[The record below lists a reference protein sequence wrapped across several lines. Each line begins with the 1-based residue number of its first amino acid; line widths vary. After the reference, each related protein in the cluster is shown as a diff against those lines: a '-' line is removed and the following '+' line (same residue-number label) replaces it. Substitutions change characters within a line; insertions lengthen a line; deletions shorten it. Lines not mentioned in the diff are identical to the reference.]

1 VNLVR
6 TLVVVFAM
14 ASIGVFASAIFASNA
29 KTPTRRYIDSR
40 SAAADA
46 DKPPYSG
53 AVQVGDT
60 LYLSG
65 DIGLEPGNKVPKE
78 AATEARL
85 LMEAYER
92 RLTAAGM
99 TMDDLV
105 YVTVYSSDV
114 NDYAVFNAE
123 YRKHFHH
130 EFPARAYIGAG
141 KLLFGAR
148 WEMQG
153 IAIRRRR

>member
-1 VNLVR
+1 MNYPR
-6 TLVVVFAM
+6 TFIALLTIAG
-14 ASIGVFASAIFASNA
+14 IGVFATAIFASNA
-29 KTPTRRYIDSR
+29 KAPARRYIEPRLSSGDGT
-40 SAAADA
+40 
-46 DKPPYSG
+46 PLPFSG
-53 AVQVGDT
+53 AVLVGDT

-78 AATEARL
+78 ATTEVRL
-85 LMEAYER
+85 LMESFEK
-92 RLTAAGM
+92 RLAAAGM

-123 YRKHFHH
+123 YRKHFHR

-153 IAIRRRR
+153 VAVRRRP

>member
-1 VNLVR
+1 MTIPRLF
-6 TLVVVFAM
+6 VVLFAL
-14 ASIGVFASAIFASNA
+14 AGIGLFASAIFASSDQA
-29 KTPTRRYIDSR
+29 DSRRYVEPR
-40 SAAADA
+40 SSSDAAAS
-46 DKPPYSG
+46 PFSG
-53 AVQVGDT
+53 AVLVGDT

-65 DIGLEPGNKVPKE
+65 NIGLEPGNKVPKE

-85 LMEAYER
+85 LMESYEK
-92 RLTAAGM
+92 RLAAAGM

-123 YRKHFHH
+123 YHKHFRR

-148 WEMQG
+148 WEMQA
-153 IAIRRRR
+153 IAVRRRP

>member
-1 VNLVR
+1 VIFQRILIVLLA
-6 TLVVVFAM
+6 TAALAAFA
-14 ASIGVFASAIFASNA
+14 AGDKAPA
-29 KTPTRRYIDSR
+29 RRYIEPR
-40 SAAADA
+40 SASADA
-46 DKPPYSG
+46 DKPPFSG
-53 AVQVGDT
+53 AVLVGDT

-65 DIGLEPGNKVPKE
+65 DIGLEPGNKVPKG
-78 AATEARL
+78 ATTEVRL
-85 LMEAYER
+85 LMESFEK
-92 RLTAAGM
+92 RLAAAGM

-123 YRKHFHH
+123 YRKHFHR

-153 IAIRRRR
+153 VAVRRRP

>member
-1 VNLVR
+1 MTIPR
-6 TLVVVFAM
+6 TLMVLLAIAALAAFATS
-14 ASIGVFASAIFASNA
+14 ASTGKF
-29 KTPTRRYIDSR
+29 PDRRHIEPR
-40 SAAADA
+40 AAADA
-46 DKPPYSG
+46 TALPFSG
-53 AVQVGDT
+53 AVLVGDT

-78 AATEARL
+78 AAAEARL
-85 LMEAYER
+85 LMESFEK
-92 RLTAAGM
+92 RLAAAGM

-114 NDYAVFNAE
+114 SDYAVFNAE
-123 YRKHFHH
+123 YRKHFRR

-153 IAIRRRR
+153 VAVRRRP

>member
-1 VNLVR
+1 MNFQR
-6 TLVVVFAM
+6 TLIVLLAI
-14 ASIGVFASAIFASNA
+14 AGLAAFASTDKIPA
-29 KTPTRRYIDSR
+29 RRYIDPR
-40 SAAADA
+40 SASADL
-46 DKPPYSG
+46 DKPPFSG
-53 AVQVGDT
+53 AVLAGDT

-65 DIGLEPGNKVPKE
+65 SIGLEPGNKVPAE

-85 LMEAYER
+85 LMESFET
-92 RLTAAGM
+92 RLAAAGM

-114 NDYAVFNAE
+114 SDYAAFNAE
-123 YRKHFHH
+123 YRKHFHR

-153 IAIRRRR
+153 IAMRRQP

>member
-1 VNLVR
+1 MNFPR
-6 TLVVVFAM
+6 TFIVLLAI
-14 ASIGVFASAIFASNA
+14 AGIGVFASAIFASNDKA
-29 KTPTRRYIDSR
+29 ASRRYIEPRAASD
-40 SAAADA
+40 AAAL
-46 DKPPYSG
+46 PFSG
-53 AVQVGDT
+53 AVLVGNT

-65 DIGLEPGNKVPKE
+65 NIGLEPGNKVPKQ

-85 LMEAYER
+85 LMESYEK
-92 RLTAAGM
+92 RLAAAGM

-114 NDYAVFNAE
+114 SDYAVFNAE
-123 YRKHFHH
+123 FRKHFKR

-153 IAIRRRR
+153 VAIRRR

>member
-1 VNLVR
+1 MNLLR
-6 TLVVVFAM
+6 TFIVLFAI
-14 ASIGVFASAIFASNA
+14 AGLAVFASTD
-29 KTPTRRYIDSR
+29 KGTVRRYIEPRSA
-40 SAAADA
+40 SAAAEQL
-46 DKPPYSG
+46 PFSG
-53 AVQVGDT
+53 AVLVGDT

-65 DIGLEPGNKVPKE
+65 DIGLEPGNQVPKE

-85 LMEAYER
+85 LMERFEK
-92 RLTAAGM
+92 RLAAAGM

-114 NDYAVFNAE
+114 SDFATFNAE

-148 WEMQG
+148 WEMQAV
-153 IAIRRRR
+153 AIRRQL

>member
-1 VNLVR
+1 MNLKR
-6 TLVVVFAM
+6 TLIVLLAGAGLAAFA
-14 ASIGVFASAIFASNA
+14 ANGGSPS
-29 KTPTRRYIDSR
+29 RRYIEPR
-40 SAAADA
+40 SASAETPQ
-46 DKPPYSG
+46 PPFSG
-53 AVQVGDT
+53 AVLVGDT

-65 DIGLEPGNKVPKE
+65 DIGLEPGNKVPAE

-85 LMEAYER
+85 LMESFEK
-92 RLTAAGM
+92 RLAAAGM

-114 NDYAVFNAE
+114 SDYAVFNAE
-123 YRKHFHH
+123 YRKHFRR

-153 IAIRRRR
+153 VAVRGQ

>member
-1 VNLVR
+1 MLAIAG
-6 TLVVVFAM
+6 LA
-14 ASIGVFASAIFASNA
+14 VFASAIFASNDKA
-29 KTPTRRYIDSR
+29 PARRYLEPR
-40 SAAADA
+40 SASADV
-46 DKPPYSG
+46 DKPPFSG
-53 AVQVGDT
+53 AVLVGDT

-65 DIGLEPGNKVPKE
+65 DLGLEPGNRVPKV

-85 LMEAYER
+85 LMESFEK
-92 RLTAAGM
+92 RLAAAGM

-114 NDYAVFNAE
+114 SDFAVFNAA
-123 YRKHFHH
+123 YRKHFHR

-153 IAIRRRR
+153 IAVRRQP

>member
-1 VNLVR
+1 MNFQR
-6 TLVVVFAM
+6 TLIALL
-14 ASIGVFASAIFASNA
+14 ALAGLAVFASGDKA
-29 KTPTRRYIDSR
+29 PVRRYIEPR
-40 SAAADA
+40 SASADA
-46 DKPPYSG
+46 DKPPFSG
-53 AVQVGDT
+53 AVLVGDT

-65 DIGLEPGNKVPKE
+65 DIGLEPGNKVPAE

-85 LMEAYER
+85 LMESFEK
-92 RLTAAGM
+92 RLAAAGM

-114 NDYAVFNAE
+114 SDYAVFNAE
-123 YRKHFHH
+123 FRKHFHG

-141 KLLFGAR
+141 KFLFGAR

-153 IAIRRRR
+153 IAVRRRP

>member
-1 VNLVR
+1 MNLQR
-6 TLVVVFAM
+6 TLIVLLVLAGL
-14 ASIGVFASAIFASNA
+14 AAFASGDKAPI
-29 KTPTRRYIDSR
+29 RRYIEPR
-40 SAAADA
+40 SASADA
-46 DKPPYSG
+46 DQPPFSG
-53 AVQVGDT
+53 AVLVGDT
-60 LYLSG
+60 LYVSG
-65 DIGLEPGNKVPKE
+65 DIGLEPGNRVPAE

-85 LMEAYER
+85 LMESFEK
-92 RLTAAGM
+92 RLAAAGM

-114 NDYAVFNAE
+114 SDYAIFNAE
-123 YRKHFHH
+123 YRKHFHR

-153 IAIRRRR
+153 IAVRRHP

>member
-1 VNLVR
+1 
-6 TLVVVFAM
+6 M
-14 ASIGVFASAIFASNA
+14 
-29 KTPTRRYIDSR
+29 
-40 SAAADA
+40 
-46 DKPPYSG
+46 
-53 AVQVGDT
+53 GDT

-65 DIGLEPGNKVPKE
+65 NIGLEPGNKVPKE

-85 LMEAYER
+85 LMESFEK
-92 RLTAAGM
+92 RLAAAGM

-114 NDYAVFNAE
+114 SDYAVFNAE

-153 IAIRRRR
+153 VAVRRQP

>member
-1 VNLVR
+1 MNFQR
-6 TLVVVFAM
+6 TLIVLLAI
-14 ASIGVFASAIFASNA
+14 AGLAAFASPDKIPA
-29 KTPTRRYIDSR
+29 RRYIDLR
-40 SAAADA
+40 SASADL
-46 DKPPYSG
+46 DKPPFSG
-53 AVQVGDT
+53 AVLAGDT

-65 DIGLEPGNKVPKE
+65 DIGLEPGNKVPAE

-85 LMEAYER
+85 LMESFEK
-92 RLTAAGM
+92 RLAAAGM

-114 NDYAVFNAE
+114 SDYAVFNTE
-123 YRKHFHH
+123 YRKHFHR

-141 KLLFGAR
+141 KLLFWAR

-153 IAIRRRR
+153 IAIRQKQ

>member
-1 VNLVR
+1 MTMPR
-6 TLVVVFAM
+6 TLFVLFALAGLAAV
-14 ASIGVFASAIFASNA
+14 ASGG
-29 KTPTRRYIDSR
+29 KGPERRYIEPR
-40 SAAADA
+40 SGQE
-46 DKPPYSG
+46 PLPFSG
-53 AVQVGDT
+53 AVLVGDT

-65 DIGLEPGNKVPKE
+65 DIGLEPGNKVPAE
-78 AATEARL
+78 AATEARIL
-85 LMEAYER
+85 LESYEK
-92 RLTAAGM
+92 RLAAAGM

-123 YRKHFHH
+123 YRKHFHR

-153 IAIRRRR
+153 IAVRRRP

>member
-1 VNLVR
+1 MNLPR
-6 TLVVVFAM
+6 TLIVLFAI
-14 ASIGVFASAIFASNA
+14 AGLAAFASSG
-29 KTPTRRYIDSR
+29 KSPDRRYIEPR
-40 SAAADA
+40 SASASAE
-46 DKPPYSG
+46 PLPFSG
-53 AVQVGDT
+53 AVLVGDT
-60 LYLSG
+60 LYISG
-65 DIGLEPGNKVPKE
+65 DIGLEPGNKVPAE

-85 LMEAYER
+85 LMERYEK
-92 RLTAAGM
+92 RLAAAGM

-114 NDYAVFNAE
+114 SDYAVFNAE
-123 YRKHFHH
+123 YRRRFHR

-153 IAIRRRR
+153 TAIRRRP

>member
-1 VNLVR
+1 MNLQR
-6 TLVVVFAM
+6 TFIVLLAVAGLAAFA
-14 ASIGVFASAIFASNA
+14 ATGKTSA
-29 KTPTRRYIDSR
+29 RRYIEPR
-40 SAAADA
+40 SASADA
-46 DKPPYSG
+46 DKPPFSG
-53 AVQVGDT
+53 AVLAGDT

-65 DIGLEPGNKVPKE
+65 DIGLEPGNQVPKVPAE

-85 LMEAYER
+85 LMESFEK
-92 RLTAAGM
+92 RLAAAGM

-105 YVTVYSSDV
+105 YVTVYYSDV
-114 NDYAVFNAE
+114 SDFAVFNAE
-123 YRKHFHH
+123 YRKHFHR

-153 IAIRRRR
+153 IAIRRRP

>member
-1 VNLVR
+1 MTFQRILIVLLA
-6 TLVVVFAM
+6 TAGLA
-14 ASIGVFASAIFASNA
+14 AFASGDKA
-29 KTPTRRYIDSR
+29 PERRYVEPR
-40 SAAADA
+40 SASADA
-46 DKPPYSG
+46 DKPPFSG
-53 AVQVGDT
+53 AVLVGDT

-65 DIGLEPGNKVPKE
+65 DIGLEPGNRVPKE

-85 LMEAYER
+85 LMESFER
-92 RLTAAGM
+92 RLAAAGM

-114 NDYAVFNAE
+114 SDYAVFNAE
-123 YRKHFHH
+123 YRKHFHR

-153 IAIRRRR
+153 VAVRRRP

>member
-1 VNLVR
+1 MTIQRILIVLLA
-6 TLVVVFAM
+6 TAGLAAC
-14 ASIGVFASAIFASNA
+14 ASGDKA
-29 KTPTRRYIDSR
+29 PERRYIESR
-40 SAAADA
+40 SASADA
-46 DKPPYSG
+46 DKPPFSG
-53 AVQVGDT
+53 AVLVGDT

-85 LMEAYER
+85 LMESFEK
-92 RLTAAGM
+92 RLAAAGM

-114 NDYAVFNAE
+114 SDYAVFNAE
-123 YRKHFHH
+123 YRKHFHG

-153 IAIRRRR
+153 VAIRRQP

>member
-1 VNLVR
+1 MNFPRPFIVL
-6 TLVVVFAM
+6 LAI
-14 ASIGVFASAIFASNA
+14 AGLAAFASGDKA
-29 KTPTRRYIDSR
+29 PVRRYIDPR
-40 SAAADA
+40 SASADV
-46 DKPPYSG
+46 DKPPFSG
-53 AVQVGDT
+53 AVLVNDT

-65 DIGLEPGNKVPKE
+65 DIGLEPGNKVPKVPQD

-85 LMEAYER
+85 LMESCER
-92 RLTAAGM
+92 RLATAGM

-114 NDYAVFNAE
+114 SDFAVFNAE

-148 WEMQG
+148 WKMQG
-153 IAIRRRR
+153 IAIRRQP

>member
-1 VNLVR
+1 VNHLRSLIV
-6 TLVVVFAM
+6 LLAM
-14 ASIGVFASAIFASNA
+14 AGIGVFATAIFASNA
-29 KTPTRRYIDSR
+29 KTPVRRYIEPR
-40 SAAADA
+40 SASADA
-46 DKPPYSG
+46 DKAPYSG
-53 AVQVGDT
+53 AVLVGDT

-65 DIGLEPGNKVPKE
+65 DIGLEPGNKVPTE

-85 LMEAYER
+85 LMETYEK
-92 RLTAAGM
+92 RLAAAGM

-130 EFPARAYIGAG
+130 EFPSRAYIGAG

-153 IAIRRRR
+153 VARRRRP

>member
-1 VNLVR
+1 MSLPRRFIVL
-6 TLVVVFAM
+6 FAALFAI
-14 ASIGVFASAIFASNA
+14 ASLGAFASGG
-29 KTPTRRYIDSR
+29 KGPDRRYIEPR
-40 SAAADA
+40 LATTNAE
-46 DKPPYSG
+46 PLPFSG
-53 AVQVGDT
+53 AVLVGDT

-65 DIGLEPGNKVPKE
+65 DIGLEPGNKVPAE
-78 AATEARL
+78 ATTEVRL
-85 LMEAYER
+85 LMERCEK
-92 RLTAAGM
+92 RLAAAGM

-123 YRKHFHH
+123 YRRHFHH

-148 WEMQG
+148 WEMQA
-153 IAIRRRR
+153 IARRRQP

>member
-1 VNLVR
+1 MNLPR
-6 TLVVVFAM
+6 TLTVLLAI
-14 ASIGVFASAIFASNA
+14 AGLAAFASSDKA
-29 KTPTRRYIDSR
+29 PVRRYIEPR
-40 SAAADA
+40 SSLADA
-46 DKPPYSG
+46 ELPSFSG
-53 AVQVGDT
+53 AVLVGDT

-65 DIGLEPGNKVPKE
+65 DIGLEPGNKVPKD

-85 LMEAYER
+85 LMESFEK
-92 RLTAAGM
+92 RLAAAGM

-114 NDYAVFNAE
+114 SDYATFNAE
-123 YRKHFHH
+123 FRKHFHR

-153 IAIRRRR
+153 IAVRRRP

>member
-1 VNLVR
+1 MNLPR
-6 TLVVVFAM
+6 TLVVLFAITGLAVFA
-14 ASIGVFASAIFASNA
+14 ATEKGTV
-29 KTPTRRYIDSR
+29 RRYIEPR
-40 SAAADA
+40 SASADA
-46 DKPPYSG
+46 DKPPFSG
-53 AVQVGDT
+53 AVLAGDT

-65 DIGLEPGNKVPKE
+65 DIGLEPGNQVPKE

-85 LMEAYER
+85 LMERFEK
-92 RLTAAGM
+92 RLAAAGL

-114 NDYAVFNAE
+114 SDYATFNAE
-123 YRKHFHH
+123 FRKHFHG

-153 IAIRRRR
+153 LAVRRQP

>member
-1 VNLVR
+1 VTYPR
-6 TLVVVFAM
+6 TFIALLTIAG
-14 ASIGVFASAIFASNA
+14 IGVFASAIFASNA
-29 KTPTRRYIDSR
+29 KAPVRRYLEPR
-40 SAAADA
+40 SASADA
-46 DKPPYSG
+46 DKPPFSG
-53 AVQVGDT
+53 AVLVGDT

-65 DIGLEPGNKVPKE
+65 NIGLEPGNKVPKE

-85 LMEAYER
+85 LMESFEK
-92 RLTAAGM
+92 RLAAAGM

-114 NDYAVFNAE
+114 SDYAAFNAE

-153 IAIRRRR
+153 VAVRRRP

>member
-1 VNLVR
+1 MTFQRILIVLLA
-6 TLVVVFAM
+6 TAGLA
-14 ASIGVFASAIFASNA
+14 AFASGDKA
-29 KTPTRRYIDSR
+29 PGRRYIEPR
-40 SAAADA
+40 SASADA
-46 DKPPYSG
+46 DKPPFSG
-53 AVQVGDT
+53 AVLVGDT

-65 DIGLEPGNKVPKE
+65 NIGLEPGNKVPAE

-85 LMEAYER
+85 LMESYER
-92 RLTAAGM
+92 RLASAGM

-114 NDYAVFNAE
+114 SDYAVFNAE
-123 YRKHFHH
+123 YRKHFHR

-153 IAIRRRR
+153 VAIRRQP

>member
-1 VNLVR
+1 MTFQRILIVLLA
-6 TLVVVFAM
+6 TAGLA
-14 ASIGVFASAIFASNA
+14 AFASGDRA
-29 KTPTRRYIDSR
+29 PGRRYIEPR
-40 SAAADA
+40 SASADA
-46 DKPPYSG
+46 DKPPFSG
-53 AVQVGDT
+53 AVLVGDT

-65 DIGLEPGNKVPKE
+65 DIGLEPGNQVPKE

-85 LMEAYER
+85 LMEAYEK
-92 RLTAAGM
+92 RLAAAGM

-105 YVTVYSSDV
+105 YVTVYSTDV
-114 NDYAVFNAE
+114 SDYAVFNAE

-153 IAIRRRR
+153 IAVRRRP

>member
-1 VNLVR
+1 VNLSR
-6 TLVVVFAM
+6 TLIVLFAI
-14 ASIGVFASAIFASNA
+14 AGLAVFASAIFASNA
-29 KTPTRRYIDSR
+29 KAPARLYLEPRSA
-40 SAAADA
+40 SAAAEQL
-46 DKPPYSG
+46 PFSG
-53 AVQVGDT
+53 AVLVGDT

-85 LMEAYER
+85 LMESYEK
-92 RLTAAGM
+92 RLAAAGM

-105 YVTVYSSDV
+105 YVTVYSTDVSDF
-114 NDYAVFNAE
+114 AVFNAE
-123 YRKHFHH
+123 YRRHFHH

-153 IAIRRRR
+153 IAVRR

>member
-1 VNLVR
+1 VNLPR
-6 TLVVVFAM
+6 TFIVLFAIAGLAVF
-14 ASIGVFASAIFASNA
+14 SSTTFASKDRTAQ
-29 KTPTRRYIDSR
+29 RRYIEPR
-40 SAAADA
+40 SASDAAA
-46 DKPPYSG
+46 LPFSG
-53 AVQVGDT
+53 AVLAGDT

-85 LMEAYER
+85 LMESFEK
-92 RLTAAGM
+92 RLAAAGM

-123 YRKHFHH
+123 YRKHFHG

-153 IAIRRRR
+153 VALRRQP

>member
-1 VNLVR
+1 MTFQRILIVLLA
-6 TLVVVFAM
+6 TAALAAFA
-14 ASIGVFASAIFASNA
+14 AGDKAPA
-29 KTPTRRYIDSR
+29 RRYIEPRLSSGDGT
-40 SAAADA
+40 
-46 DKPPYSG
+46 PLPFSG
-53 AVQVGDT
+53 AVLVGDT

-85 LMEAYER
+85 LMESFEK
-92 RLTAAGM
+92 RLAAAGM

-105 YVTVYSSDV
+105 YVTIYSSDV

-123 YRKHFHH
+123 YRKHFHR

-153 IAIRRRR
+153 VAVRRRP

>member
-1 VNLVR
+1 VKLERVVIVVLAFGGLAALVSGD
-6 TLVVVFAM
+6 A
-14 ASIGVFASAIFASNA
+14 ASH
-29 KTPTRRYIDSR
+29 RRYIEPL
-40 SAAADA
+40 SAAADVTQ
-46 DKPPYSG
+46 PPYSG
-53 AVQVGDT
+53 AVLVGDI

-65 DIGLEPGNKVPKE
+65 DTGVASGAKALPE
-78 AATEARL
+78 AAVEARV
-85 LMEAYER
+85 LMESFER
-92 RLTAAGM
+92 RLAAAGM

-114 NDYAVFNAE
+114 QDYGVFNAE

-141 KLLFGAR
+141 KLLDGAR

-153 IAIRRRR
+153 IAVRRR

>member
-1 VNLVR
+1 MKASR
-6 TLVVVFAM
+6 TLVVLFA
-14 ASIGVFASAIFASNA
+14 ALLAIAGLAAFASSG
-29 KTPTRRYIDSR
+29 KTPDRRYIEPRLAST
-40 SAAADA
+40 AE
-46 DKPPYSG
+46 PLPFSG
-53 AVQVGDT
+53 AVLVGDT

-65 DIGLEPGNKVPKE
+65 DIGLEPGNKVPAE

-85 LMEAYER
+85 LMERCEK
-92 RLTAAGM
+92 RLAAAGM
-99 TMDDLV
+99 TVDDLV

-123 YRKHFHH
+123 YRKHFHR

-153 IAIRRRR
+153 VAVRRRP